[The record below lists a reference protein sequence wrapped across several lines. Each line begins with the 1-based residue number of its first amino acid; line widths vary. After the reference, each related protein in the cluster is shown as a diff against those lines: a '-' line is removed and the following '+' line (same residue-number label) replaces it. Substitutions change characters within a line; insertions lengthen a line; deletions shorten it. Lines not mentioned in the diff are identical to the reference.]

1 MYDKFQKQLKVLH
14 KNSQN
19 SRGNICIGV
28 SFLIKLHKVFIKDET
43 TTLVFSCK
51 FCKMFNPFLWN
62 TSGQMLLKS
71 IQKAQN
77 LPSKVSNIA
86 AVEWL
91 FRPMHQSRN
100 LIYTISLDNNVEI
113 NTNLVVKH
121 DGKKR
126 ALKMGT

>member
-1 MYDKFQKQLKVLH
+1 MRLRHL
-14 KNSQN
+14 
-19 SRGNICIGV
+19 C
-28 SFLIKLHKVFIKDET
+28 FLVNFAKCLI
-43 TTLVFSCK
+43 
-51 FCKMFNPFLWN
+51 PFLRN